1 VADKGILVA
10 VGFHDIE
17 HRGKWVCVPIYL
29 GDQVLVWDL
38 QKDALHGWLSL
49 RPRKRGSAPQVA
61 TPQKSIA
68 SEARSTKE
76 AGRQPG
82 IFL

>member
-10 VGFHDIE
+10 VRFHDIE

-49 RPRKRGSAPQVA
+49 RNPSQARHV
-61 TPQKSIA
+61 PQK
-68 SEARSTKE
+68 K
-76 AGRQPG
+76 PG
-82 IFL
+82 VSPAFFL